1 VSGKAVDAVD
11 SVDTFVGIAL
21 LFAAVA
27 IALRL
32 VQNAIL
38 GRDRVYAPRA
48 QTTRTVTDR

>member
-1 VSGKAVDAVD
+1 VSGKAVSAVD
-11 SVDTFVGIAL
+11 SVDTFVGVAL

-38 GRDRVYAPRA
+38 GRDRVYAARTH
-48 QTTRTVTDR
+48 TTRTMADR

>member
-1 VSGKAVDAVD
+1 VSGKAVSAVD

-32 VQNAIL
+32 VQNAIV
-38 GRDRVYAPRA
+38 GRDRVYARRT
-48 QTTRTVTDR
+48 QTTRTMADR

>member
-1 VSGKAVDAVD
+1 MSGKAVSAVD

-32 VQNAIL
+32 VQSAIL
-38 GRDRVYAPRA
+38 GRDRVFDPRTQA
-48 QTTRTVTDR
+48 TRTMADR